1 MNELKKYTFQGLEF
15 TAKKMT
21 LEVRTATK
29 LLRMKWEEHYNKFV
43 KKSIDDVRTITN
55 RIKHGNDKSKAI
67 NKLKAIIELI
77 EKDDDEGIK
86 EAMIELNSIDD
97 NESEIVKE
105 LKEKLITYIIKNVDT
120 LELFLM
126 DENILKELFGAV
138 LDGDINKIDYDVS
151 DNSKFELLKD
161 FSITVFNDFFLPS
174 KKVKEKQ

>member
-1 MNELKKYTFQGLEF
+1 MDELKKYTFQGLEF

-21 LEVRTATK
+21 LEVRTSTK
-29 LLRMKWEEHYNKFV
+29 LLRMKWEEHYNKYV
-43 KKSIDDVRTITN
+43 GKSIDDVRAITN
-55 RIKHGNDKSKAI
+55 RIKQGNEKGKAI
-67 NKLKAIIELI
+67 KKLKSIIKLI
-77 EKDDDEGIK
+77 EKDDEGIK
-86 EAMIELNSIDD
+86 EAMNELKSIDD

-105 LKEKLITYIIKNVDT
+105 LKEKLVTYIIKNVDT

-126 DENILKELFGAV
+126 DATILKELFNAV

-151 DNSKFELLKD
+151 TDPKFELLKE